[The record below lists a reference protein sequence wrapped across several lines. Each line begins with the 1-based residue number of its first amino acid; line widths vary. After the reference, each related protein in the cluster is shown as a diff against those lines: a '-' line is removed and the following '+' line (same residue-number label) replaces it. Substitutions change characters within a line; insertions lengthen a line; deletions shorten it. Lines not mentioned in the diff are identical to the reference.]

1 MTPFKIGTK
10 NIRRLTKYRYNLEFF
25 FNNKDIDVIGV
36 QESLITNEKLIP
48 NISGYCHFIK

>member
-48 NISGYCHFIK
+48 KISGYCHFIK